1 MSRAARRGRAHVW
14 VRPTILRRLLRFL
27 WRILRTFLLLGAAL
41 APGMPPPPP
50 PSPHP
55 TEQHDAEGGALDE
68 Q

>member
-14 VRPTILRRLLRFL
+14 VRPSILRRVLRFV

-50 PSPHP
+50 PPHP
-55 TEQHDAEGGALDE
+55 TEQQASEGEVMDE

>member
-14 VRPTILRRLLRFL
+14 VRPSILRRVLRFV

-50 PSPHP
+50 PPPHP
-55 TEQHDAEGGALDE
+55 TEQQASEGEVMDE